1 MNYVFQNFRKGR
13 YVKLEI
19 NVENVWRYIGRK
31 QNTKY
36 FNRIQEKYKSMVDFF
51 FTKAPTK

>member
-1 MNYVFQNFRKGR
+1 MNYVYQNFRKGR

-19 NVENVWRYIGRK
+19 KVENVWRYIGRK

-36 FNRIQEKYKSMVDFF
+36 FNRIQEKYESMVDFV
-51 FTKAPTK
+51 TKAPTK